1 MSGTQDI
8 RDWARGQ
15 GLDVAPKGKIPN
27 TVMEQWRSSQT
38 PAESAGAET
47 GAASSFGGDSPETR
61 PVHVR
66 PRTWFSSR
74 KDKPAPAGTG
84 HRRVSIE
91 NVVSYAWGMGAY
103 AMAQNPAL
111 LPVARVLDMQAPVAG
126 IVVNDVA
133 RGTIIDKALQPFAR
147 AGEKGEKSMGL
158 IGPPLIVGAITLRP
172 DLFPVLRPV
181 LKLSMMSW
189 MEISEPAMKKAK
201 ARAERF
207 QEKFGDVDVDGMIDA
222 LFAPPPDGMYQPS
235 ANGAEPAAAAA

>member
-8 RDWARGQ
+8 REWARGQ
-15 GLDVAPKGKIPN
+15 GLDVAPKGKIPVA
-27 TVMEQWRSSQT
+27 VMEKWR
-38 PAESAGAET
+38 ESREPEPGEGAEA

-61 PVHVR
+61 PDHVR
-66 PRTWFSSR
+66 PKTWFGSR
-74 KDKPAPAGTG
+74 KERPAITP

-133 RGTIIDKALQPFAR
+133 RGTVIDKALQPLAR

-158 IGPPLIVGAITLRP
+158 LGPPLLVGAITLRP
-172 DLFPVLRPV
+172 DLFPVLKPV
-181 LKLSMMSW
+181 LKLSIMSW

-201 ARAERF
+201 ARAEKF

-222 LFAPPPDGMYQPS
+222 LFAPPPADMYP
-235 ANGAEPAAAAA
+235 APEPAAA